1 MANIN
6 NSAVQRAAELLREN
20 PNLKYYEA
28 MEQARREVNEMD
40 RGAVSGIPK
49 EKRENRQ

>member
-1 MANIN
+1 MVNIN
-6 NSAVQRAAELLREN
+6 NSAVERAAELLKAN

-28 MEQARREVNEMD
+28 MRQARRELDEMD